1 MFLTHFGVQGLWA
14 PMWPP
19 IEKGDYTE
27 AGMVALIEG
36 LRANASLTLC
46 DVIHVVGYG
55 VLGDA
60 LTKKRQT
67 RQLADPPDSSI
78 AFVDPAGLHHVQQVG
93 PSGAGGAAGAI

>member
-1 MFLTHFGVQGLWA
+1 VFLTHFGPDVQGLWA

-46 DVIHVVGYG
+46 DVSFNF
-55 VLGDA
+55 LN
-60 LTKKRQT
+60 
-67 RQLADPPDSSI
+67 ADT
-78 AFVDPAGLHHVQQVG
+78 AAKVRAAGRAGLDLRV
-93 PSGAGGAAGAI
+93 